1 MNSRPARREPT
12 RVEVYYQNIAILFQE
27 MLLRL
32 APAIL
37 LVVVLR
43 LLSGPLDRLGVA
55 ATDFLLALLITT
67 LTANAVT
74 NEPAS
79 REDRR

>member
-1 MNSRPARREPT
+1 MNSRPVRGGPT

-32 APAIL
+32 APAVL

-43 LLSGPLDRLGVA
+43 LLSGPLDKLGVA

-67 LTANAVT
+67 LTANGIS
-74 NEPAS
+74 NEPTAK
-79 REDRR
+79 EDRR

>member
-1 MNSRPARREPT
+1 MSSRPVRTEPT
-12 RVEVYYQNIAILFQE
+12 RVEAYYQNIAILFQE

-32 APAIL
+32 APAVL

-43 LLSGPLDRLGVA
+43 LLSGPLDTLGVA

-67 LTANAVT
+67 LTANGIF
-74 NEPAS
+74 NEPSS
-79 REDRR
+79 REERR